1 MNFWRWQIIYQVIIH
16 RKLTPVSEQVKRK
29 LFIIADYLMADKPIT
44 SQIKYIVI
52 MKKMIFTVFAVCI
65 LLTVNAQQLTTP
77 QPSPTQTIKQNFG
90 LSSIELSYSRPGVK
104 GRKVF
109 GDLVPF
115 DNVWRT
121 GANAATI
128 LTFADEVMI
137 GDKKIPA
144 GKYGL
149 VSIPNKDNWTLILT
163 KQLNITSPAAYKQEN
178 DVVRVAAKPM
188 QLNDKVE
195 NFTMQF
201 ANIKPNSCDLQL
213 MWDNTAVALPIK
225 TDVETKVM
233 GQIDNLMNKDNRPY
247 FNAAMYYLD
256 NGKDLNQA
264 LTWFDKAIEQ
274 NPKGFFIYHQKANAL
289 AKLGKKDEA
298 RKTASRSIELAKEA
312 KNDDYVRLNE
322 KLLAD
327 LK

>member
-1 MNFWRWQIIYQVIIH
+1 
-16 RKLTPVSEQVKRK
+16 
-29 LFIIADYLMADKPIT
+29 
-44 SQIKYIVI
+44 
-52 MKKMIFTVFAVCI
+52 MKKILFTAFTFCI
-65 LLTVNAQQLTTP
+65 LITVNAQQLTTP

-90 LSSIELSYSRPGVK
+90 LSSIELSYSRPGIK

-115 DNVWRT
+115 GNVWRT
-121 GANAATI
+121 GANSATT
-128 LTFADEVMI
+128 LTFAEEVMI

-149 VSIPNKDNWTLILT
+149 LSIPNKDNWTLIVT
-163 KQLNITSPAAYKQEN
+163 KQLDVTSPAAYKQES
-178 DVVRVAAKPM
+178 DVVRVAAKTM

-201 ANIKPNSCDLQL
+201 GNLKANSCDLQL
-213 MWDNTAVALPIK
+213 MWDNTAVVLPIK

-264 LTWFDKAIEQ
+264 VTWFDKAIEQ

-298 RKTASRSIELAKEA
+298 KKTATRSIELAKEA